1 LQLHTLPP
9 KNYFSHFFAI
19 SNSYS
24 EVAKTTT
31 GKWLPH
37 YNEKIE
43 TIGSAELRS
52 LQKKL
57 KKQLRCVRET
67 LPFTG
72 KNSKKLAFHQRISKP
87 MKI

>member
-52 LQKKL
+52 LQKKIKEATQICSGKL
-57 KKQLRCVRET
+57 SL
-67 LPFTG
+67 LPEKIQRSWHFTKG
-72 KNSKKLAFHQRISKP
+72 FQNL
-87 MKI
+87 